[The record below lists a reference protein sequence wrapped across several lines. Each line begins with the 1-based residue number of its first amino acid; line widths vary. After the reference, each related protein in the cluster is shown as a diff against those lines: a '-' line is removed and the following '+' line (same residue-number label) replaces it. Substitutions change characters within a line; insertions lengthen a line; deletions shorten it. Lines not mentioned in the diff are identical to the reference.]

1 MNMRS
6 KPEKKKAEYDKS
18 LIIYIKLEFP
28 FDPNILFLFSII
40 RVCYLVFF
48 EDLTINLA
56 TSSSCL

>member
-40 RVCYLVFF
+40 
-48 EDLTINLA
+48 
-56 TSSSCL
+56 